1 MTESVMNQDLLNRL
15 KELDYFFDVLARAE
29 KTAKDNGK
37 NMLSNDDV
45 KNVLAQDVNL
55 YINSPKA
62 ANQQTDRLN
71 ADSALENRQRF
82 QEAQKQ
88 VELNNE
94 LRPLLGLIA
103 AVAPS
108 LVTELENNNQP
119 RPEMGLG
126 NVRHA
131 SDVLT
136 HPKLAPLLDTAASSF
151 LDAYR
156 KIHDAENK
164 GKPKDKDADQD
175 LDNALKNANKLNLQF
190 KMMMQNSPKLKAEF
204 ENRLK
209 MQPNYKPTI
218 KPASPF

>member
-1 MTESVMNQDLLNRL
+1 MTDSVINQDLMARL

-29 KTAKDNGK
+29 KTAKVNGK
-37 NMLSNDDV
+37 ATLSNDDV
-45 KNVLAQDVNL
+45 KSVLAEDVNL

-62 ANQQTDRLN
+62 ANQQTDRLD
-71 ADSALENRQRF
+71 ADSTQENRQRF

-108 LVTELENNNQP
+108 LVTELENNQP

-126 NVRHA
+126 NVRQA

-164 GKPKDKDADQD
+164 GKPNDKDADQD
-175 LDNALKNANKLNLQF
+175 LDNALKNANKLNMQF

>member
-1 MTESVMNQDLLNRL
+1 MTDSVLNQDLLARL

-29 KTAKDNGK
+29 QTAKVNGK
-37 NMLSNDDV
+37 LTLSNDDV
-45 KNVLAQDVNL
+45 KNVLAEDVNL

-62 ANQQTDRLN
+62 TNQQTDRLD
-71 ADSALENRQRF
+71 ADLAQENRQRF

-108 LVTELENNNQP
+108 LVTELENNQP

-126 NVRHA
+126 NVRQA

-175 LDNALKNANKLNLQF
+175 LDNALKNANKLNMQF